1 MLYLNETEIESL
13 VKMPDV
19 MRVVEDCFRLQGQG
33 KATNQPRRRVYVPDG
48 MMHVMFASLMR
59 ENEGYLGL
67 KTYTAF
73 PGIGVRFIFLLW
85 DANSSELLS
94 LMEANLLGQLRT
106 GAASGIAAKY
116 MANESIEEAGLIG
129 TGRQAGT
136 QLEAICLARN
146 IKNFKPNVIFNALHG
161 QFGEDGYIQTI
172 LERFKIPYTHSGVI
186 ASSIAMDKEISKKIF
201 IKNKINTPKFF
212 TYSYDVKNE
221 DLIKKIKKKLR
232 FPVVVKPLNEG
243 SSVNVYICNEKN
255 IIKILNSIKQYKK
268 VMIEEFIGGREIQ
281 VAIMGNKK
289 LGAIELKPKRKFYDY
304 QAKYNSSAKTEH
316 IIPVDLPKGKMDI
329 VMNMAYKAHKVI
341 GCMGVTRSDFKF
353 FNNKFY
359 LLEINTQPGMTKLS
373 LVPEI
378 AAYRGISFLELIEW
392 IMQDASKKK

>member
-1 MLYLNETEIESL
+1 MKKKILIISGGISKERLISL
-13 VKMPDV
+13 DT
-19 MRVVEDCFRLQGQG
+19 GQ
-33 KATNQPRRRVYVPDG
+33 QV
-48 MMHVMFASLMR
+48 
-59 ENEGYLGL
+59 
-67 KTYTAF
+67 
-73 PGIGVRFIFLLW
+73 
-85 DANSSELLS
+85 
-94 LMEANLLGQLRT
+94 
-106 GAASGIAAKY
+106 
-116 MANESIEEAGLIG
+116 ANELKKNGYKVKITEPDSN
-129 TGRQAGT
+129 
-136 QLEAICLARN
+136 LEKN
-146 IKNFKPNVIFNALHG
+146 IKFFKPNVIFNALHG

-212 TYSYDVKNE
+212 THSYDIRNE
-221 DLIKKIKKKLR
+221 DLIKKIKKKLK

-304 QAKYNSSAKTEH
+304 QAKYNSSAKTKH
-316 IIPVDLPKGKMDI
+316 LIPVDLPKSKMNT
-329 VMNMAYKAHKVI
+329 VMNMAYKAHRVI
-341 GCMGVTRSDFKF
+341 GCRGVTRSDFKF

-378 AAYRGISFLELIEW
+378 AAYRNISFLELIEW